1 MKWLLLLQLTTALA
15 LSPHPFLGQRLN
27 ARQSP
32 LAFAGRMPR
41 DKDNLENKE
50 EWEPTP
56 CDPEEARL
64 TVIQIT
70 DVYTLE
76 TLASVKTLVE
86 EAKAKSKG
94 SKVIAMMTGDFLAPY
109 LLSSVDRG
117 YGMMNALAK
126 IPIDYICWGNHEV
139 RILAVMQRRILSIFE
154 MRYLILSTNRTRTSS
169 FFRRIFLIKLYVGM
183 FANSLALG

>member
-1 MKWLLLLQLTTALA
+1 MRHNEIIDPTIAVFASPKTHYNIIIISPMKLLLLLQLTTTLA
-15 LSPHPFLGQRLN
+15 LSPHPFLGKRLD

-32 LAFAGRMPR
+32 LAFAGRMP
-41 DKDNLENKE
+41 KSEDNLENKE

-86 EAKAKSKG
+86 ETKAKSKG

-139 RILAVMQRRILSIFE
+139 RIRAVMRRWILS
-154 MRYLILSTNRTRTSS
+154 MRPKFCRLT
-169 FFRRIFLIKLYVGM
+169 
-183 FANSLALG
+183 

>member
-1 MKWLLLLQLTTALA
+1 
-15 LSPHPFLGQRLN
+15 
-27 ARQSP
+27 
-32 LAFAGRMPR
+32 MPK
-41 DKDNLENKE
+41 DKDNLENNE

-64 TVIQIT
+64 TVVQIT

-76 TLASVKTLVE
+76 NLASVKTLVE
-86 EAKAKSKG
+86 ETKSKSKG

-139 RILAVMQRRILSIFE
+139 KIFAVMKRWILIV
-154 MRYLILSTNRTRTSS
+154 
-169 FFRRIFLIKLYVGM
+169 FFM
-183 FANSLALG
+183 